1 MMDPQKGSNS
11 EQATLADFLSR
22 RERLLGKNAPLFY
35 DTPLHLVR
43 GEGVYLY
50 DAEGNQYLDVYNNV
64 PNVGH
69 CHPKVVAA
77 LTQQAST
84 LNIHTRYLHHT
95 ILDYAESLT
104 NTMCSSLS
112 SVMFTCTGSEA
123 NDLALRIAR
132 QATGSLGVICTDET
146 YHGNTAAV
154 DQLATLFNG
163 GKPRGPHVKSV
174 PFPDTYRP
182 PMEWDANDLCD
193 RYLVSIDRAI
203 AELEE
208 EGLGVA
214 AVLLCPI
221 FANEGVPTAP
231 PRYLQGVVDRVR
243 ARGGLV
249 IFDEVQSGFGR
260 TGNMWGYEY
269 AGVIPDIVTLGKPMG
284 NGHPIAGVVAPTDL
298 INAFRGDVMYF
309 NTFGGNPV
317 SCAVAQAVLDVI
329 QEEQLVKN
337 AEEVG
342 AYLRRGLRALQQRH
356 DILGDVRG
364 PGLFIG
370 AELVCDK
377 STKRPATETA
387 RLVVNKMKDRKILIS
402 KIGRFD
408 NILKIRPPVIFSKS
422 NADQLLETLDEVLIE
437 VQRDGVLK

>member
-1 MMDPQKGSNS
+1 MMGPDKGIKS
-11 EQATLADFLSR
+11 EQAALADFLSR

-43 GEGVYLY
+43 GEGVHLY
-50 DAEGNQYLDVYNNV
+50 DAQGNQYLDVYNNV

-69 CHPKVVAA
+69 CHPKVVGA

-84 LNIHTRYLHHT
+84 LNIHTRYLHHA
-95 ILDYAESLT
+95 ILDYAENLT

-146 YHGNTAAV
+146 YHGNTTAV
-154 DQLATLFNG
+154 DELATLFNG

-174 PFPDTYRP
+174 PFPDMYRP
-182 PMEWDANDLCD
+182 PEHWPSDDLCD
-193 RYLVSIDRAI
+193 RYLASIDRAI
-203 AELEE
+203 DEFEE
-208 EGLGVA
+208 EGLGLA
-214 AVLLCPI
+214 AVLVCPI
-221 FANEGVPTAP
+221 FANEGVPTVP
-231 PRYLQGVVDRVR
+231 LGYLQAVVDRVR

-260 TGNMWGYEY
+260 TGSMWGYEY

-284 NGHPIAGVVAPTDL
+284 NGHPIAAVVTATD
-298 INAFRGDVMYF
+298 IVNDFREKVMYF

-337 AEEVG
+337 AQEVG
-342 AYLRRGLRALQQRH
+342 AYLRSGLGGLQQRH

-370 AELVCDK
+370 VELVCDK
-377 STKRPATETA
+377 STKQPATEMT
-387 RLVVNKMKDRKILIS
+387 RLVVNKMKDRRILIS

-408 NILKIRPPVIFSKS
+408 NILKIRPPIIFSKE
-422 NADQLLETLDEVLIE
+422 NADQLLETLDEVLAE
-437 VQRDGVLK
+437 VRRDRGM

>member
-1 MMDPQKGSNS
+1 MMGSKKGIKND
-11 EQATLADFLSR
+11 QAALADFLSR
-22 RERLLGKNAPLFY
+22 RERILGKNAPLFY
-35 DTPLHLVR
+35 DTPLHIVR
-43 GEGVYLY
+43 GEGVHLY

-69 CHPKVVAA
+69 CHPKVVSA

-84 LNIHTRYLHHT
+84 LNIHTRYLHHA
-95 ILDYAESLT
+95 ILDYAENLT

-154 DQLATLFNG
+154 DELATLFSDG
-163 GKPRGPHVKSV
+163 RPRGLHVKSV
-174 PFPDTYRP
+174 PFPDTYRWA
-182 PMEWDANDLCD
+182 EQCSRDDLCD
-193 RYLVSIDRAI
+193 RYLASIDRVI
-203 AELEE
+203 TEFEE
-208 EGLGVA
+208 EGLGLA
-214 AVLLCPI
+214 AIVLCPI

-231 PRYLQGVVDRVR
+231 LGYVQGVVDRVR

-269 AGVIPDIVTLGKPMG
+269 AGVAPDMVTLGKPMG
-284 NGHPIAGVVAPTDL
+284 NGHPVAGVVAATDL
-298 INAFRGDVMYF
+298 VNDFRNDVMYF

-317 SCAVAQAVLDVI
+317 SCAVAQAVLDVL
-329 QEEQLVKN
+329 QEEQLAEN
-337 AEEVG
+337 AEDVG
-342 AYLRRGLRALQQRH
+342 AYLRSGLRGLQQRH

-370 AELVCDK
+370 VELVMDRN
-377 STKRPATETA
+377 TKQPATEMA
-387 RLVVNKMKDRKILIS
+387 RRIVNTMKDRRILIS

-408 NILKIRPPVIFSKS
+408 NILKIRPPIIFSRK
-422 NADQLLETLDEVLIE
+422 NADQLLETLDEVLLE
-437 VQRDGVLK
+437 VRYDGSM

>member
-1 MMDPQKGSNS
+1 MDSENGSNS
-11 EQATLADFLSR
+11 EQAALTDFLQR

-43 GEGVYLY
+43 GEGVHLY
-50 DAEGNQYLDVYNNV
+50 DAQGNQYLDVYNNV

-69 CHPKVVAA
+69 CHPKVVGA

-84 LNIHTRYLHHT
+84 LNIHTRYLHHA
-95 ILDYAESLT
+95 ILDYAENLT

-132 QATGSLGVICTDET
+132 QSTGSFGVICTDET

-154 DQLATLFNG
+154 DQLATLFNS

-182 PMEWDANDLCD
+182 PMEWDANDLCN
-193 RYLVSIDRAI
+193 RYLDSVDRAI
-203 AELEE
+203 AEFEE
-208 EGLGVA
+208 QGLGVA

-221 FANEGVPTAP
+221 FANEGVPTP
-231 PRYLQGVVDRVR
+231 PPGYLQSVVDRVR

-260 TGNMWGYEY
+260 SGRLWGYEY
-269 AGVIPDIVTLGKPMG
+269 AGVTPDIVTLGKPMG
-284 NGHPIAGVVAPTDL
+284 NGHPIAGVITSTD
-298 INAFRGDVMYF
+298 IVNDFRQDVMYF

-329 QEEQLVKN
+329 QEGQLVNN

-342 AYLRRGLRALQQRH
+342 TYLRSGLRALQQRH
-356 DILGDVRG
+356 DMLGDVRG

-370 AELVCDK
+370 VELVCDRR
-377 STKRPATETA
+377 TKQPATEAA
-387 RLVVNKMKDRKILIS
+387 RQVVNKMKDRRVLIS

-408 NILKIRPPVIFSKS
+408 NILKIRPPIIFSKD
-422 NADQLLETLDEVLIE
+422 NADQLLETLDEVLVE
-437 VQRDGVLK
+437 VQRRGFS